1 MKFDV
6 VRAWKDEKYRQNLN
20 EEELTTLPAHPAGA
34 LELTDDELEQVFGG
48 GHGAHAGGIATAFAH
63 DDEIRSFALIC
74 EINIFSIDIQVLTLD
89 LLRIGDPRTK
99 VCVHHD

>member
-20 EEELTTLPAHPAGA
+20 EEELTTLPAHPAGE
-34 LELTDDELEQVFGG
+34 LELTDDELETVFGG
-48 GHGAHAGGIATAFAH
+48 SHGLHASGIAAAYAKNETL
-63 DDEIRSFALIC
+63 RSYALIC
-74 EINIFSIDIQVLTLD
+74 EINIFSINIEVLTLD
-89 LLRIGDPRTK
+89 LISIGNPRSK